1 MAETVTENLIHFK
14 GLVNSEILRALLKD
28 MDSKLEQRGEPRVL
42 IKKINSILIE
52 CLQNLIHHAEDID
65 NVGGQFLP
73 ELKVDKGSEG
83 YHILTANVTEKE
95 NVDRLKSYI
104 DNINGLGA
112 EGLREYYQEVLTN
125 GKFNAKGGAGL
136 GFINIARKTKDNKV
150 HYRFDPINS
159 EQVFFNLHF
168 TV

>member
-1 MAETVTENLIHFK
+1 MTQTTAENLIHFK

-28 MDSKLEQRGEPRVL
+28 MDSKLEQKGEARPL

-52 CLQNLIHHAEDID
+52 CLQNLIHHSEESD
-65 NVGGQFLP
+65 NGDQYLP
-73 ELKVDKGSEG
+73 ELIVNKGSEG
-83 YHILTANVTEKE
+83 YTIITGNLIQAE
-95 NVDRLKSYI
+95 NQHRLKDYI
-104 DNINGLGA
+104 DRINSLGSD
-112 EGLREYYQEVLTN
+112 GLREYYQEVLTN

-150 HYRFDPINS
+150 HYKFEPVNS
-159 EQVFFNLHF
+159 EQIFFNLQF